1 MVIVRLLEGRYEL
14 MKCRCLHVW
23 FLMLCAP
30 VAVFVVVCCPCVFA
44 CDSGTVRDAA
54 YHAVRDVHK
63 LYLIANEGDAASD
76 EAYRRIE
83 AWKAERGKDLNIEIG
98 RIAADDPAV
107 SWTDYGIPSA
117 PPSVPVTALFGQFE
131 SPRRSFVIDHW
142 EPGPADE
149 DLAVLLDSP
158 GRQRLR
164 EALTQAWVVLLY
176 SPAPGGKGDAAIEKA
191 FDAVSRRWAVEQS
204 PGIQVVTFDR
214 TDPRERI
221 PVGFAGIKPD
231 DPAWVGVVFGKG
243 KLLAPPLRGE
253 DITEANV
260 NRLVE
265 SLAAQCTCLQES
277 MTIALSIPM
286 LWDEALTSKVVG
298 LAPVQGYT
306 EIALDGPS
314 REEKVV
320 ERIREDVSKD
330 DRGVFRRV
338 ASTLAV
344 AGGVVIVCMGFVF
357 WRHHRRNVEGSGS

>member
-1 MVIVRLLEGRYEL
+1 
-14 MKCRCLHVW
+14 MKCGYLYGR
-23 FLMLCAP
+23 FLRFLAP
-30 VAVFVVVCCPCVFA
+30 AVAFVVMCCPCVLA

-54 YHAVRDVHK
+54 YHAARDVHK
-63 LYLIANEGDAASD
+63 LYLIANKGDMASD
-76 EAYRRIE
+76 EAYSRIE
-83 AWKAERGKDLNIEIG
+83 AWKAEKAKDLNIEIG

-117 PPSVPVTALFGQFE
+117 PPSVPVAALFGEFQ

-142 EPGPADE
+142 EPGLAED

-158 GRQRLR
+158 ARQRLR

-176 SPAPGGKGDAAIEKA
+176 SPAPGGEGDGTIQKVFDAASK
-191 FDAVSRRWAVEQS
+191 RWAVEQS

-221 PVGFAGIKPD
+221 PVGFAGIKRD

-265 SLAAQCTCLQES
+265 SLAAQCTCLQEA

-298 LAPVQGYT
+298 LTPIQGYT
-306 EIALDGPS
+306 EITLDGPA
-314 REEKVV
+314 REEKVL
-320 ERIREDVSKD
+320 ERIKEDVSKE
-330 DRGVFRRV
+330 DRGVFQRV
-338 ASTLAV
+338 GITLAL
-344 AGGVVIVCMGFVF
+344 AGGVVIVFMGFVL
-357 WRHHRRNVEGSGS
+357 WRYHRRNVEGAGL